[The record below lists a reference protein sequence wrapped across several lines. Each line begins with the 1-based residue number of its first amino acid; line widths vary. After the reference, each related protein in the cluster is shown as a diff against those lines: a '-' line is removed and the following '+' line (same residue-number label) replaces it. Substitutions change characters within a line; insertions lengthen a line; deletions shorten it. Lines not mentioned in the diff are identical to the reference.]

1 MIDMTGRE
9 LALQA
14 LIRFRRDGA
23 WPDLYL
29 KKEGEKLSAEEMG
42 LASAL
47 TYGVLEQRSLLDFYL
62 QSFSKMPLKK
72 VMPQVLDAM
81 RLSAYQLVFLRRIP
95 ASAAI
100 NESIKLIKKQ
110 TNQRAASFAN
120 GVLRSLSRS
129 IEALPVPSFP
139 DLTERLSV
147 QYSHPRWLV
156 ERLLA
161 QVGSEECEQFL
172 QENNKQP
179 PVVLRVNTLKTT
191 TEALC
196 ALLPGVEVHPYLPD
210 ALVCQSVREYLR
222 TDAFRQGLFSVQD
235 SASQLCVHA
244 LAPKMGETVLDLC
257 AAPGGKSILAAQFME
272 CKGKL
277 LSYDLH
283 PHRAELIR
291 KTAEKMGVTNIQT
304 SAADSTIL
312 NPDLCGVA
320 DAIICD
326 VPCSGIGI
334 IRKKPDVRYKNPE
347 DVDGLPQIQ
356 LQILLNAL
364 AYLKPGG
371 RLVYSTCTVLNEENM
386 KIVDAALAQ
395 RSDCILESFMLP
407 GIGVVDG
414 AITLWPQKHGTDGFF
429 LARIKKIGG

>member
-1 MIDMTGRE
+1 MTGRE

-29 KKEGEKLSAEEMG
+29 KKEGEKLSASETA

-47 TYGVLEQRSLLDFYL
+47 TYGVLEQRLLLDFYL

-81 RLSAYQLVFLRRIP
+81 RLAAYQLVFLQRIP
-95 ASAAI
+95 VSAAI

-110 TNQRAASFAN
+110 TNPRAASFAN

-129 IEALPVPSFP
+129 LEDLPVPHFAE
-139 DLTERLSV
+139 TGETLSV
-147 QYSHPRWLV
+147 RYSHPRWLV
-156 ERLLA
+156 DRLLK
-161 QVGSEECEQFL
+161 QVGEKECEAFL
-172 QENNKQP
+172 QANNQQP

-191 TEALC
+191 AEQLLP
-196 ALLPGVEVHPYLPD
+196 LLPGTELHPYLPD
-210 ALVCQSVREYLR
+210 ALICESVRDHLR

-244 LAPKMGETVLDLC
+244 LKPQAGETLLDLC
-257 AAPGGKSILAAQFME
+257 AAPGGKSILAAQLMQ
-272 CKGKL
+272 CKGKI
-277 LSYDLH
+277 LSFDLH

-291 KTAEKMGVTNIQT
+291 KSAEKMGVSILE
-304 SAADSTIL
+304 SAAADSTAFNEAL
-312 NPDLCGVA
+312 RNSA

-334 IRKKPDVRYKNPE
+334 IRKKPDIRYKNPG
-347 DVDGLPQIQ
+347 DINNLPQIQ
-356 LQILLNAL
+356 LQILLNGL
-364 AYLKPGG
+364 DYLKPGG
-371 RLVYSTCTVLNEENM
+371 RLVYSTCTVLQEENRN
-386 KIVDAALAQ
+386 VVEAALTL
-395 RSDCILESFMLP
+395 RKDCQLESFTLP
-407 GIGVVDG
+407 GIGAVDG
-414 AITLWPQKHGTDGFF
+414 AITLWPQTHDTDGFF
-429 LARIKKIGG
+429 LARIIKKGG